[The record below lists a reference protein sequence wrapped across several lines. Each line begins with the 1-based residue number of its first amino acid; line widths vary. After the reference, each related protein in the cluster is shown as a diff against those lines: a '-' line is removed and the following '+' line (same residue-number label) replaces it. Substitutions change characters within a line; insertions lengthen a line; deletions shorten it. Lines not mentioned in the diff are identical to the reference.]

1 MNAKGVNPVSDTK
14 SRGRKARKPAA
25 RLPPG
30 QAILALNAFDA
41 QRAKGLGDSAG
52 ALLDRRI
59 RTFGPI
65 SMLFYDRPLHIVRAE
80 GAWMYDAEGNAYLDV
95 YNNVPSVGH
104 CHPHVVEAIAKQAAL
119 LNIHTRYLHDTV
131 LSYAERL
138 LATLPGTMTNIAFT
152 CTGSESNDLALQ
164 VARAAT
170 GCEGFVI
177 TANAYHGN
185 SSAVVDISPSSAPGR
200 PLAPHVRAVPP
211 PDTRRSGGKAAALFA
226 ADVRAA
232 IDDLGARGIGFA
244 ALVFD
249 SIFSSDGVYADP
261 PGLLG
266 PAVRIARKAGGLVI
280 ADEVQP
286 GFGRTGKHMWGFQR
300 HRIAPDMVTMGKPM
314 GNGYPIGAVAASPV
328 LFEAFTRR
336 VGYFNTFG
344 GSPVAAAAG
353 MAVLDVLEGEK
364 LIANA
369 GKVGSHL
376 KRNLDAL
383 AARHEAIGEVRGAGL
398 YLGVEFVA
406 DRDAW
411 TPDPAIARHVINFL
425 RDKRILIGAAGPHG
439 NVLKIRPPLCF
450 SIDNADTLVTG
461 IDEALGKRPAV
472 KRYTRPRRSPGRAR
486 S

>member
-1 MNAKGVNPVSDTK
+1 
-14 SRGRKARKPAA
+14 
-25 RLPPG
+25 
-30 QAILALNAFDA
+30 
-41 QRAKGLGDSAG
+41 
-52 ALLDRRI
+52 
-59 RTFGPI
+59 
-65 SMLFYDRPLHIVRAE
+65 MLFYDHPLHIVRAE
-80 GAWMYDAEGNAYLDV
+80 GAWMYDAEGRAYLDL

-104 CHPHVVEAIAKQAAL
+104 CHPHVVEAIARQAAL

-170 GCEGFVI
+170 GGEGLVV

-200 PLAPHVRAVPP
+200 LLAPHVRAVPP
-211 PDTRRSGGKAAALFA
+211 PDARLGEGAAARFA

-232 IDDLGARGIGFA
+232 IADLEAKGIRFA

-261 PGLLG
+261 PGLLA
-266 PAVRIARKAGGLVI
+266 PAVKAARKAGGLVI

-314 GNGYPIGAVAASPV
+314 GNGYPIGAVAASPE
-328 LFEAFTRR
+328 LFSAFTKR

-353 MAVLDVLEGEK
+353 MAVLDVLGGEK

-369 GKVGSHL
+369 GKVGGHL
-376 KRNLDAL
+376 VKNLKAL
-383 AARHEAIGEVRGAGL
+383 SARHEPLGEVRGAGL
-398 YLGVEFVA
+398 YLGVEFVS

-411 TPDPAIARHVINFL
+411 TPDAATARHVIGFL
-425 RDKRILIGAAGPHG
+425 REKRILIGAAGPHG
-439 NVLKIRPPLCF
+439 NVLKIRPPLCL
-450 SIDNADTLVTG
+450 SVEQADMLVAG
-461 IDEALGKRPAV
+461 IDEALSKRPDV
-472 KRYTRPRRSPGRAR
+472 KRYTRPRRSPARAR

>member
-1 MNAKGVNPVSDTK
+1 MVDAVSEAKSG
-14 SRGRKARKPAA
+14 GRKALKSPARRPRA
-25 RLPPG
+25 
-30 QAILALNAFDA
+30 QAILALNAFDPE
-41 QRAKGLGDSAG
+41 RPKGLSDAVG

-65 SMLFYDRPLHIVRAE
+65 SMLFYDRPLNIVRAQ
-80 GAWMYDAEGNAYLDV
+80 GAWMYDAAGRAYLDV

-104 CHPHVVEAIAKQAAL
+104 CHPHVVEAISRQAAL
-119 LNIHTRYLHDTV
+119 LNIHTRYLHDAV

-138 LATLPGTMTNIAFT
+138 LATLPDTMTNIAFT

-164 VARAAT
+164 VAHAAT
-170 GCEGFVI
+170 GRRGLVVTE
-177 TANAYHGN
+177 NAYHGN
-185 SSAVVDISPSSAPGR
+185 STAVVDISPSSAPAR
-200 PLAPHVRAVPP
+200 ALAPHVRAVPP
-211 PDTRRSGGKAAALFA
+211 PDARRAGENPGARFA

-232 IDDLGARGIGFA
+232 IDDLEAKGIGFA
-244 ALVFD
+244 ALIFD

-266 PAVRIARKAGGLVI
+266 PAVKAARKAGGLII

-286 GFGRTGKHMWGFQR
+286 GLGRTGKHMWGFQR

-314 GNGYPIGAVAASPV
+314 GNGYPIGAVAASPA
-328 LFEAFTRR
+328 LFKAFTDR

-364 LIANA
+364 LMANA

-376 KRNLDAL
+376 SRNLMAL
-383 AARHEAIGEVRGAGL
+383 TKRHDAIGEVRGAGL
-398 YLGVEFVA
+398 YLGVEFIS
-406 DRDAW
+406 DRAPW
-411 TPDPAIARHVINFL
+411 TPDPATARHVINFL
-425 RDKRILIGAAGPHG
+425 RDKHILIGAAGPHG

-450 SIDNADTLVTG
+450 SAEHADMLVAS
-461 IDEALGKRPAV
+461 IDEALTERPPV
-472 KRYTRPRRSPGRAR
+472 RRYTRPRRSPARAR